1 MAKTKTSTTVKNR
14 YNAKAYDRV
23 GLMLPKGRKSTVEAH
38 VSGNGESINGYV
50 NRLIREDMG
59 LSDEEWKRPA
69 DDGPG
74 YVESCGGVQP
84 AVPLLSPSDGPDAD
98 GK

>member
-1 MAKTKTSTTVKNR
+1 MSKTSAAVKNR
-14 YNAKAYDRV
+14 YASKAYDSLRIIV
-23 GLMLPKGRKSTVEAH
+23 PKGRKSTVEAH

-50 NRLIREDMG
+50 NRLIREDIG
-59 LSDEEWKRPA
+59 LSDEEWKRPT
-69 DDGPG
+69 DDDPG

-84 AVPLLSPSDGPDAD
+84 TAPFLSPSDGPDAD